1 MTCLLLWPH
10 SDEVISMHDPPCSFP
25 FHLLTG
31 FWASF
36 SLHLPLVISPP
47 NHKVGFPCGSVVK
60 SLPANAGDVGSIPGS
75 ERSLEKEMATLSWKI
90 TWQRSL
96 AGYSSWDCKRV
107 RWLSNSTKTTTNH
120 KIIVTD
126 VNKDV
131 DWESVRTSWKDLYFL
146 SFSVEGSPKS
156 LENEDFSSSSAIT
169 VFKDTSQG
177 AVDQLSLI
185 LSPEHQISQL
195 YIPRSS
201 ATAALGAAARLATS
215 KSLLHWYP
223 SVKKVETWGQWGG
236 KISRRLRAWW
246 LPKPNQEGGV
256 ETKTVFCWQSF

>member
-1 MTCLLLWPH
+1 
-10 SDEVISMHDPPCSFP
+10 MHDPPSSFP

-47 NHKVGFPCGSVVK
+47 NHKMGFPCGSVVK

-75 ERSLEKEMATLSWKI
+75 ERSPGEGNGYPFLENHLTKEPGRLQFMGL
-90 TWQRSL
+90 Q
-96 AGYSSWDCKRV
+96 RV
-107 RWLSNSTKTTTNH
+107 RWLSNSTKTTTTNH

-131 DWESVRTSWKDLYFL
+131 DWESVRTSWKDLCFL

-169 VFKDTSQG
+169 VFKDTTQG

-185 LSPEHQISQL
+185 LSPEHQISQKL
-195 YIPRSS
+195 YIPRST

-236 KISRRLRAWW
+236 KINWRLRAWW